1 MNKGTLFLKIVLA
14 LLALPVLVLS
24 LTWLPWQAILASETG
39 PIPDYALILI
49 LFFLYTTAV
58 PFLFALLQTWKILS
72 YIDKG
77 TAFSELSVKAIK
89 LIKYCALLILSLYA
103 IALPFLFYIAQQDDA
118 PGIFALG
125 LIVAFAC
132 IIVAVFAGVFQKLLR
147 NAIDIKTENDL
158 TV

>member
-1 MNKGTLFLKIVLA
+1 MRRDTLFLKIVLILIA
-14 LLALPVLVLS
+14 FPVLVLS
-24 LTWLPWQAILASETG
+24 LTWLPWQAILESESG

-49 LFFLYTTAV
+49 LFFLYTTAI
-58 PFLFALLQTWKILS
+58 PFLFALLQTWKILN

-77 TAFSELSVKAIK
+77 IAFSELSVKAIK
-89 LIKYCALLILSLYA
+89 YIKYCALFILSLYL
-103 IALPFLFYIAQQDDA
+103 IALPFLYYIAEQDDA
-118 PGIFALG
+118 PGVFALG

-132 IIVAVFAGVFQKLLR
+132 VIVSVFASVFYKLLK